1 VAYIAAADFRL
12 GGLKPWTSN
21 LVLTEADGTNAN
33 LDLVIASV
41 STQVELDLNDDF
53 DPPSPDNDE
62 TIDVFGSGTARLY
75 MTRRVR
81 ALTTVNTRAADGT
94 LTAQA
99 STLWRLQKS
108 LNTAGTAMTDGAMV
122 DYLEVIY
129 GKSLLITGWAWP
141 YGTQT
146 VQLVGKFGWSAP
158 PDDIKRLVA
167 LRVYGMV
174 KAKADPLTTITQR
187 STIDAVVTFGPSAEE
202 TQIVDRYTRPLALFG

>member
-1 VAYIAAADFRL
+1 MAYIAAADFRL
-12 GGLKPWTSN
+12 GGLRPWTSN
-21 LVLTEADGTNAN
+21 LALTEADGTNLY
-33 LDLVIASV
+33 LDAAIASV

-53 DPPSPDNDE
+53 DPPSPDTDE
-62 TIDVFGSGTARLY
+62 TIELYGSGTARLY
-75 MTRRVR
+75 VPRRVR
-81 ALTTVNTRAADGT
+81 SLTTVNTRAADGT

-122 DYLEVIY
+122 DYLEVIP
-129 GKSLLITGWAWP
+129 GKSLLISGWAWP

-146 VQLVGKFGWSAP
+146 VQLIGKFGWAAP

-167 LRVYGMV
+167 LRTYGMV

-187 STIDAVVTFGPSAEE
+187 STIDAVVTYGPSAEE
-202 TQIVDRYTRPLALFG
+202 TQIVDRYTRPLALVG